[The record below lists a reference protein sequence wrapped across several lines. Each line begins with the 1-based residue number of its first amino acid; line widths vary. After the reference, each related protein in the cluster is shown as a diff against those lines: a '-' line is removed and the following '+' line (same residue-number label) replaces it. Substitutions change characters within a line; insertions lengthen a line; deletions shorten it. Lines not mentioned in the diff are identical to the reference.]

1 LSRDLV
7 LDAARA
13 QVDDAGLESL
23 SSRTVAARLAVT
35 PMALYRHVEDMDEVM
50 GVIVDGLLEKLGTP
64 PPTPDWQRWLEQLA
78 HAFRENLRKHP
89 DMLALFTRRPI
100 TSPAARERLHATIE
114 VLGDAGFS
122 TDAATRAYA
131 AVHTYTIGFSAL
143 EEGRRRTPAPSG
155 PLDAPEDQAS
165 ITIRGFV
172 SEDQFVHGLR
182 ALISGLGP
190 AGPR

>member
-1 LSRDLV
+1 
-7 LDAARA
+7 
-13 QVDDAGLESL
+13 
-23 SSRTVAARLAVT
+23 
-35 PMALYRHVEDMDEVM
+35 
-50 GVIVDGLLEKLGTP
+50 
-64 PPTPDWQRWLEQLA
+64 
-78 HAFRENLRKHP
+78 
-89 DMLALFTRRPI
+89 
-100 TSPAARERLHATIE
+100 
-114 VLGDAGFS
+114 
-122 TDAATRAYA
+122 
-131 AVHTYTIGFSAL
+131 VHTYTIGFSAL